1 MRVRDRLR
9 LRGIIINIWERLE
22 NWDLNGKKNVRER
35 EGKRDE
41 QGKELT
47 ERDCRRRSMESFRVL
62 D

>member
-1 MRVRDRLR
+1 MV
-9 LRGIIINIWERLE
+9 
-22 NWDLNGKKNVRER
+22 KKNERERER

-47 ERDCRRRSMESFRVL
+47 DRDCRRRSMESFRVL